1 MAKLILPVGEPDPY
15 VRVASAMRQEGAQR
29 LAYPVGEA
37 RCFPVHGFR
46 DAEALNGLKD
56 RCASGAA
63 LYKADPALADI
74 NTHNRA
80 LFAEQRTEGRGR
92 RNLEGWGES
101 VVFLGCTAD
110 MLQQLLCGTGL
121 ACG

>member
-1 MAKLILPVGEPDPY
+1 
-15 VRVASAMRQEGAQR
+15 MRQEGAQR

-63 LYKADPALADI
+63 LYKADPALPDI

-92 RNLEGWGES
+92 EESGGVVAKEAEASSFWGVLRICS
-101 VVFLGCTAD
+101 SSFCVALAWLAD
-110 MLQQLLCGTGL
+110 KDTLTPRRLSIGIK
-121 ACG
+121 